1 MTPTPEPI
9 TELQGLRS
17 ASIITLTVLRLL
29 AGGLGIAVI
38 GFAAWHGWHSADD
51 RGEAIAW
58 TTLGLSFGVPLLMP
72 LLWQRRHLRWL
83 LPAFLLLWLLPIAV
97 DPEPLAFI
105 LRMFATSVAITA
117 LILWH
122 LLLSL
127 TKHEPNSTPPV

>member
-1 MTPTPEPI
+1 MSETSAPT
-9 TELQGLRS
+9 TELEPLRR

-38 GFAAWHGWHSADD
+38 GFATWHGWHTAGE
-51 RGEAIAW
+51 RGTAIAW
-58 TTLGLSFGVPLLMP
+58 TTLGLSFGLPLLMP
-72 LLWQRRHLRWL
+72 LRWQRRHLRWL
-83 LPAFLLLWLLPIAV
+83 LPAYLLLWLSPIAV

-105 LRMFATSVAITA
+105 LRIFASSVAVTA

-127 TKHEPNSTPPV
+127 TRQEPKTTPPV

>member
-1 MTPTPEPI
+1 MVEPERPI
-9 TELQGLRS
+9 ELEPLRR
-17 ASIITLTVLRLL
+17 ASIVTLTTLRLL
-29 AGGLGIAVI
+29 AGLLGVAVI
-38 GFAAWHGWHSADD
+38 GFAGWHAWHTEEE
-51 RGEAIAW
+51 RGTAIAW
-58 TTLGLSFGVPLLMP
+58 FALGLSFGVPLLMP

-83 LPAFLLLWLLPIAV
+83 LPVYLLLWLLPIAV

-127 TKHEPNSTPPV
+127 TKQEPEKPPPV